1 MREREE
7 GKRHASPDLPVAPLL
22 PSPQLTHSCFFLSPP
37 REQHLHRHLGQRR
50 ARAPAV
56 DHAGGG
62 RVLQGGEGVVK
73 NGTTRS
79 KGEREARL
87 RETGVL
93 FFLPSLFISPSV
105 KTHAHRHTP
114 WPGAASC
121 PKTCRSCGAC
131 MGERRK
137 RRDCASLLHTDRR
150 AAPFSSL
157 ASPTA
162 APTKTQHPPVPD
174 LASQPGDPVRGRA
187 GWGRGGPAEGERER
201 ETKGDGDRAP
211 PALTACACAPH
222 TARRA
227 PWRLAR
233 AHQESRFA
241 AHPGHV
247 TVCEARACLQARS
260 GPLAHTTNNA
270 PLYARSCPNLLGSL
284 PPLPPSP
291 LSPATSSPPSLRPS
305 SRPTRASP
313 CWCGRRTAPPPS
325 RTPATTRAPRRPSPW
340 PALTRQAWRPRSGGS
355 SPRGRPCP
363 GARRA
368 RGRCP
373 PSETRERGGGGERGR
388 ERVGVWV

>member
-1 MREREE
+1 
-7 GKRHASPDLPVAPLL
+7 
-22 PSPQLTHSCFFLSPP
+22 
-37 REQHLHRHLGQRR
+37 
-50 ARAPAV
+50 
-56 DHAGGG
+56 
-62 RVLQGGEGVVK
+62 
-73 NGTTRS
+73 
-79 KGEREARL
+79 
-87 RETGVL
+87 
-93 FFLPSLFISPSV
+93 
-105 KTHAHRHTP
+105 
-114 WPGAASC
+114 
-121 PKTCRSCGAC
+121 

-174 LASQPGDPVRGRA
+174 LARQPGDPVRGRA

-201 ETKGDGDRAP
+201 ETKGDGDRPP

-270 PLYARSCPNLLGSL
+270 PLSARLL
-284 PPLPPSP
+284 P
-291 LSPATSSPPSLRPS
+291 
-305 SRPTRASP
+305 
-313 CWCGRRTAPPPS
+313 
-325 RTPATTRAPRRPSPW
+325 
-340 PALTRQAWRPRSGGS
+340 
-355 SPRGRPCP
+355 
-363 GARRA
+363 
-368 RGRCP
+368 
-373 PSETRERGGGGERGR
+373 
-388 ERVGVWV
+388 